1 MAYLPNSS
9 SAICKISCIY
19 YREDCCLMWHLRMM
33 SLVTSIFQVLITLC
47 QTTHSQITITMT
59 FIASSV
65 WTSNLIYYI
74 IQTLQHLQT
83 LTPTCTLA
91 HTQTHTHTHT
101 HTYTHTPTHPHTRTH
116 THPHPHTHTQTHTHT
131 HSKTHTRTHAHTHTN
146 THTYVNSGSL
156 TEASLKIWSS
166 ALGLQGNFYLL

>member
-101 HTYTHTPTHPHTRTH
+101 HTHTLTHPHTHTHAHTHTRTH
-116 THPHPHTHTQTHTHT
+116 THTHI
-131 HSKTHTRTHAHTHTN
+131 HTN
-146 THTYVNSGSL
+146 THTH
-156 TEASLKIWSS
+156 TLKNTHTHARAHTHKHTHIRK
-166 ALGLQGNFYLL
+166 